1 MQKRMKRT
9 YIIHFSN
16 HFVMMQ
22 IFISKEELGGSKVRQ
37 LWFQF
42 SPPLFNKAVKN
53 DVEKAVVT
61 SVTLRD
67 FGPFSPL
74 HLMRC
79 GILKNCERCPKRFIH
94 QAFLMEL
101 KQLTGQAVED

>member
-16 HFVMMQ
+16 HFVMTQ
-22 IFISKEELGGSKVRQ
+22 IFFSKEELGGPKVRQ

-53 DVEKAVVT
+53 DVENVLVT
-61 SVTLRD
+61 KVITRQSAIFYALHWIGCEYELLIKFLWMLAAGTPRRD
-67 FGPFSPL
+67 ASERIFS
-74 HLMRC
+74 
-79 GILKNCERCPKRFIH
+79 F
-94 QAFLMEL
+94 A
-101 KQLTGQAVED
+101 

>member
-22 IFISKEELGGSKVRQ
+22 IFFSKEELGGSKVRQ

-53 DVEKAVVT
+53 DVENVLVTKVITRESAV
-61 SVTLRD
+61 
-67 FGPFSPL
+67 FCAL
-74 HLMRC
+74 HWIGCDM
-79 GILKNCERCPKRFIH
+79 NC
-94 QAFLMEL
+94 
-101 KQLTGQAVED
+101 

>member
-1 MQKRMKRT
+1 VQ
-9 YIIHFSN
+9 
-16 HFVMMQ
+16 
-22 IFISKEELGGSKVRQ
+22 LGFH
-37 LWFQF
+37 LWCT
-42 SPPLFNKAVKN
+42 LFNRAVKN

-79 GILKNCERCPKRFIH
+79 GLLKNCERCPKRFIH

-101 KQLTGQAVED
+101 KQLTSQAVED